1 MHRTRDKFAKLS
13 SRGYQIT
20 PVSSPI
26 SRALPDKAAQIGS
39 RTGESE
45 NTKISL
51 PLKMMACALTTHRR
65 KEKLARRYTRWSNRT
80 SVSPGDSRAEL
91 TSVMIQARRHATASP
106 RCNPHSPYTA
116 PRSF

>member
-26 SRALPDKAAQIGS
+26 SRALLDKAAQIGS

-45 NTKISL
+45 NTKS
-51 PLKMMACALTTHRR
+51 MMACALTTHRR